1 MRGVKLEEEGAV
13 AAQGGW
19 PRGAGARGGAV
30 AKVRGER
37 SECHYR
43 LGGQDVLRGHGRCE

>member
-1 MRGVKLEEEGAV
+1 MAAPVSMRGVKLEEEGAV

-37 SECHYR
+37 LSLIHISEPTR
-43 LGGQDVLRGHGRCE
+43 RGI